1 MSKLKYLQ
9 LNPIHNGF
17 EECPMVYEDT
27 PYLDPFYQEI
37 RWYRKLIPMKLYIN
51 KMILNHGDKKESYMG
66 ILK

>member
-27 PYLDPFYQEI
+27 PYLDTFYHEI
-37 RWYRKLIPMKLYIN
+37 RWYRKLIPMKLYMN
-51 KMILNHGDKKESYMG
+51 KMITNHGDKKESYMG